1 MSVEMSRGLQAAAH
15 DLREQGFCVLR
26 GIVDPAHLALIEKKM
41 SLTLPE
47 LMLAHEQRWGWPA
60 FQWRYGHLQH
70 DPPRGSRWVFGDV
83 LANQSVVQV
92 AKAVLGDGCWIT
104 GITGNTNLFGSRR
117 QPVHRDR
124 DHDSA
129 PQRCL
134 ICNIP
139 THDVSATVCNGPI
152 ELWPGSHVEHET
164 TKLVESVRA
173 GNEVHM
179 TTGALSDEQLRGTI
193 HPALVEQRRLVAP
206 PVHVDMRQG
215 DVLIRDARLWHCGTP
230 NTTVSPRYMLAIVIS
245 ADADPAATDTASF
258 APVFDVGCGSEHEI
272 APENRKPLDI
282 GPSVRFVPDR
292 VIEADTARA
301 FTAWDRSTSY
311 DSSGPLL
318 PTGMGA
324 VPRL

>member
-1 MSVEMSRGLQAAAH
+1 MEMPGDLQAATH

-26 GIVDPAHLALIEKKM
+26 GIVQPAHLELIEAKM

-47 LMLAHEQRWGWPA
+47 LMVAHEQRWGWPA
-60 FQWRYGHLQH
+60 FQWRYGHLQQ
-70 DPPRGSRWVFGDV
+70 DPPRGSQWVFGDV
-83 LANQSVVQV
+83 LANQSVAQV

-104 GITGNTNLFGSRR
+104 GLTGNTNMLGSRP

-124 DHDSA
+124 DHDST
-129 PQRCL
+129 PHHCL
-134 ICNIP
+134 VCNIP
-139 THDVSATVCNGPI
+139 TQDVSATLGNGPI
-152 ELWPGSHVEHET
+152 EVWRASHIEHKT

-179 TTGALSDEQLRGTI
+179 ITGALSDEQLRGTV

-215 DVLIRDARLWHCGTP
+215 DVLIRDARLWHSGTP
-230 NTTVSPRYMLAIVIS
+230 NTVSPRYMLTIVIS
-245 ADADPAATDTASF
+245 ADASPVATGTASSG
-258 APVFDVGCGSEHEI
+258 PVFDVGCGSEHEI

-292 VIEADTARA
+292 IIEAESTRA
-301 FTAWDRSTSY
+301 FTARDRSTLY

-318 PTGMGA
+318 PTRIGGA
-324 VPRL
+324 PRL